1 MHWKEISKCVS
12 EDLYNDFV
20 REQRISCPCDFDE
33 LRHQLVTLYDK
44 TRASLNQFERHK
56 YEYRLDSQF
65 GIKFYML
72 MKDKYQLG
80 TRQAGSTGFWRFL
93 SLKVIPDIVA
103 DRCGLDHPDKFW
115 RKSRRIWLYVIW
127 WFIHLSW
134 QGNEEKT
141 SEVIENLSTDFEL
154 QLVDRAGDYGYRLE
168 LCRTLMQ
175 KISILGWKKQEQF
188 RKLMVLSTAWL
199 QTIEPALY
207 ENAERGFVDSL
218 VSHIQAKT
226 IKE

>member
-1 MHWKEISKCVS
+1 MHWKEISKRIS

-20 REQRISCPCDFDE
+20 KEQRVSCPYE
-33 LRHQLVTLYDK
+33 YENLRYQIKTLYDEIK
-44 TRASLNQFERHK
+44 TSLIQSERNK

-72 MKDKYQLG
+72 MKDKYKLG
-80 TRQAGSTGFWRFL
+80 TRQAGSPGFWRFL
-93 SLKVIPDIVA
+93 SLKVIPDVVV
-103 DRCGLDHPDKFW
+103 DRCGLEHPDKIW

-134 QGNEEKT
+134 QGDEAKT
-141 SEVIENLSTDFEL
+141 SAVIENLSTDFEL
-154 QLVDRAGDYGYRLE
+154 QLIDRSGDYGYRLE
-168 LCRTLMQ
+168 LCRALMR
-175 KISILGWKKQEQF
+175 KISIQGWKKQEQF

-199 QTIEPALY
+199 QTIEPALC
-207 ENAERGFVDSL
+207 ENGENGFVDSL
-218 VSHIQAKT
+218 ISYIQSTT